1 MQGRHQ
7 LCWYVMSGYEP
18 VAVEDTASTPSTAL
32 ASDDRED
39 TGLLKGTK
47 GTTGPNASAAVGSW
61 RWIKAVVACLMWL
74 CTYAD
79 RTNMSLSIV
88 EMEREFGWSASVDG
102 LVLSSFF
109 AGYSTTQVLGGW
121 LAARWNGYAVMGGA
135 VLAYSTATLLTPI
148 AARHSINFLLVTR
161 VLLGI
166 GEGLA
171 LPALH
176 HVTARWAPTHE
187 RSRFMT
193 ISVSGQYLGST
204 ATLLCAP
211 MVHAWWPSIFYLFG
225 GLGIMW
231 VAAWSVI
238 GADSAAAHRYIGVAE
253 REYVTASIPALP
265 RVEFVPWR
273 HVVTEPC
280 ALAIYTAHFCDNYAN
295 FFIISWLPKYLV
307 DVVGLSLEESGI
319 VLLLPYI
326 MPFFG
331 VLSAGQV
338 SDWLITTRGWNVVTV
353 RKVMQATSDVVLSVC
368 ILYFAL
374 VPAPT
379 AQEFTVVMAIGGFFK
394 SVHICGYWT
403 NIIDIG
409 PRYAGPLMGVS
420 NTIAALP
427 GVIGN
432 LVTGYVL
439 DSTGSWQVVFL
450 IPCGLLLFGSTVF
463 MCYAKAVVVF
473 R

>member
-1 MQGRHQ
+1 MK
-7 LCWYVMSGYEP
+7 GYAP
-18 VAVEDTASTPSTAL
+18 VAAEDSSQGTGMVDA
-32 ASDDRED
+32 RED
-39 TGLLKGTK
+39 TGLLKD
-47 GTTGPNASAAVGSW
+47 SAAGPTAAGPAVGWW
-61 RWIKAVVACLMWL
+61 RWMTAAMACWMWL

-79 RTNMSLSIV
+79 RTNISLAIV
-88 EMEREFGWSASVDG
+88 EMEREFRWSASVDG

-109 AGYSTTQVLGGW
+109 AGYTCTQVLGGW
-121 LAARWNGYAVMGGA
+121 LAARWSGSAVMGCA

-148 AARHSINFLLVTR
+148 AARSSIHMLLATR
-161 VLLGI
+161 VLLGV

-187 RSRFMT
+187 RSRFTT

-225 GLGIMW
+225 GMGIIW
-231 VAAWSVI
+231 VITWAVI
-238 GADSAAAHRYIGVAE
+238 GADSAADHRYISAAE
-253 REYVTASIPALP
+253 RDYVTASISALP
-265 RVEFVPWR
+265 KVESVPWR
-273 HVVTEPC
+273 AVFTEPC
-280 ALAIYTAHFCDNYAN
+280 ALAIYTAHFCVNYAN

-307 DVVGLSLEESGI
+307 DIVGLSLEESG
-319 VLLLPYI
+319 VALLLPYI

-338 SDWLITTRGWNVVTV
+338 SDWLIVTRGWKVVHV
-353 RKVMQATSDVVLSVC
+353 RKVMQATSDIILSAC
-368 ILYFAL
+368 ILYFVL

-379 AQEFTVVMAIGGFFK
+379 AQEFTVVMALGGFFK

-403 NIIDIG
+403 NIVDIG
-409 PRYAGPLMGVS
+409 PRYAGPVMGVS
-420 NTIAALP
+420 NTVAAVP

-432 LVTGYVL
+432 LVTGYIL
-439 DSTGSWQVVFL
+439 ERTGSWQAVFS
-450 IPCGLLLFGSTVF
+450 IPCGLLLFGSSVF
-463 MCYAKAVVVF
+463 VYFAKGEVVF